1 MKKEDLKRFF
11 GETGWD
17 QNPINEKDLKE
28 PLEEVSRL
36 QTMFSN
42 PVEKYILYKDAT
54 GGEVLQKYHKS
65 LSPDGIYTEY
75 VKYFKPL

>member
-17 QNPINEKDLKE
+17 KNPIDEKDLKE
-28 PLEEVSRL
+28 PLKEVGRL

-65 LSPDGIYTEY
+65 LSQHGNYTEY
-75 VKYFKPL
+75 CKYFLPL